1 MNALSM
7 AILVLLNAKL
17 ALEDSGVPHFDKQMI
32 LSEAASIGSMFLEI
46 EEEDVKHDIL

>member
-17 ALEDSGVPHFDKQMI
+17 ALEDSGIPQYDK
-32 LSEAASIGSMFLEI
+32 
-46 EEEDVKHDIL
+46 

>member
-1 MNALSM
+1 
-7 AILVLLNAKL
+7 
-17 ALEDSGVPHFDKQMI
+17 MI